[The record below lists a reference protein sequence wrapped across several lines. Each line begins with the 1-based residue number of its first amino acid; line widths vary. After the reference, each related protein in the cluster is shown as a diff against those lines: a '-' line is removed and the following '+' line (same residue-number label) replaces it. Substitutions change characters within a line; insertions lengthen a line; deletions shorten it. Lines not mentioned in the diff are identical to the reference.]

1 MINSEIVAN
10 GNDNIITNAEK
21 INSKEENAIIKIN
34 TIYIGQDDE
43 EDTTELIT
51 KGVYR
56 QKGNLT
62 QIIYQDTEVTG
73 FYDCETK
80 ITAKKNDLVSIFR
93 RGNKVGSDLIVQYD
107 KKLYSQYTTP
117 MGSVLIGVMA
127 NVIENSFNEN
137 GGTLHMKYT
146 IDMNGSFVSEN
157 EIDISVELI

>member
-1 MINSEIVAN
+1 M
-10 GNDNIITNAEK
+10 
-21 INSKEENAIIKIN
+21 
-34 TIYIGQDDE
+34 
-43 EDTTELIT
+43 
-51 KGVYR
+51 
-56 QKGNLT
+56 
-62 QIIYQDTEVTG
+62 
-73 FYDCETK
+73 
-80 ITAKKNDLVSIFR
+80 VSILR